1 MVRWYSHLRD
11 LLGDNSIWLLLG
23 AVGIAALIG
32 GSILTAW
39 MLSQFSESNSSKIET
54 SVPVLHNE
62 ETWSWR
68 DRKGRLRTMVI
79 NRKVS

>member
-1 MVRWYSHLRD
+1 MVRWYSHLSD

-39 MLSQFSESNSSKIET
+39 MLSQSPESNPSKQGAA
-54 SVPVLHNE
+54 PVLHNE
-62 ETWSWR
+62 ETWTWR

-79 NRKVS
+79 DRKVS